1 MKKRFITAISVFFLV
16 AYTILS
22 YLQFHYFEV
31 ERLRLIDQQID
42 RTISELASTPLSKE
56 VLSSQ
61 QKTEGLIFDTLD
73 EDPPNQAILLRGA
86 DGKILY
92 RNELAESLGLDLPAK
107 EGRASLTT
115 EGHKIRYITY
125 RPASQPVAIQVGLVL
140 DQREISWSHV
150 IWRMLFFSAVVTL
163 LFILLAAWLT
173 GYLLRPIVE
182 LARFF
187 RHSALEPEEIPPP
200 AIVNSSREFR
210 FLSDT
215 IQQVSG
221 RWRNSLAEHSSL
233 MARMVHEI
241 RTPLTVI
248 RNRLEGMEGAK
259 VKEALGELEHIEA
272 LTGEFA
278 SWARIEYSLPS
289 DPSLH
294 AIPAVAF
301 LGDLACVQ
309 SSRVEAQLRAQPGTK
324 LFAKPEHLRVVVEN
338 LLANAEK
345 HGQPPILFTLED
357 GWFEVRSRG
366 APIPESVREN
376 IGRPFNRGDSSAG
389 SGLGLAN
396 VFSICRKY
404 GWRFEHRHES
414 GENVFRVSWE

>member
-1 MKKRFITAISVFFLV
+1 VKKRFITAISFFFILAFAV
-16 AYTILS
+16 LS

-42 RTISELASTPLSKE
+42 RTVSELASTPLSKE

-73 EDPPNQAILLRGA
+73 EDPPNQAILLRGL
-86 DGKILY
+86 DDKILY
-92 RNELAESLGLDLPAK
+92 RNELAESLGLDLPPR
-107 EGRASLTT
+107 GSRASVTVD
-115 EGHKIRYITY
+115 GHKIRYMTY
-125 RPASQPVAIQVGLVL
+125 RPASQPAVIQVGLVL
-140 DQREISWSHV
+140 DQREISWSHA
-150 IWRMLFFSAVVTL
+150 IWRILFFSALVTV

-187 RHSALEPEEIPPP
+187 RHSALEPEDIPPP

-215 IQQVSG
+215 IRQVSG

-248 RNRLEGMEGAK
+248 RNRLEGLDGAK
-259 VKEALGELEHIEA
+259 VKEALSELEHIEA
-272 LTGEFA
+272 LTAEFA
-278 SWARIEYSLPS
+278 SWAKIEYSLPS
-289 DPSLH
+289 DPGLH
-294 AIPAVAF
+294 AIPAAAF
-301 LGDLACVQ
+301 IGDLACVKSGQ
-309 SSRVEAQLRAQPGTK
+309 ARVEIRAQAGTK
-324 LFAKPEHLRVVVEN
+324 LFAKPEHLRVVLEN
-338 LLANAEK
+338 LLNNAQK
-345 HGQPPILFTLED
+345 HGRPPVHLTLED
-357 GWFEVRSRG
+357 GWFEVGSCG
-366 APIPESVREN
+366 APIPDAVKEN
-376 IGRPFNRGDSSAG
+376 MGKPFNRGEGSSG

-396 VFSICRKY
+396 IFSICRKY
-404 GWRFEHRHES
+404 GWKFEYRYEG
-414 GENVFRVSWE
+414 GENIFRVSWE